1 MCQGSGLPKLIPLL
15 KCVLW
20 PTITLHLHFLKQFHA
35 GVWGR
40 RHCFWAMKIQL
51 STRTLFA
58 GGKKS
63 LFGNTSELL
72 LSRNS
77 LDLLRLLKWNNTSGQ
92 NCYEYSIFLRFSYYQ
107 INHQKAKVYK
117 TLADSTLFYCSPLFG
132 IHYNPFSQN
141 ISLYLALFSITN
153 KCTWYW
159 YIIIH
164 IAITHEQ

>member
-1 MCQGSGLPKLIPLL
+1 MIHCNIASAFSETISCRCWREKSLFLSNENSIVQEPCLQGAK
-15 KCVLW
+15 
-20 PTITLHLHFLKQFHA
+20 
-35 GVWGR
+35 
-40 RHCFWAMKIQL
+40 
-51 STRTLFA
+51 
-58 GGKKS
+58 KKS

-77 LDLLRLLKWNNTSGQ
+77 LNLLRFLKSNNTSGQ
-92 NCYEYSIFLRFSYYQ
+92 NCYEYSVFLRCSYYQ

-132 IHYNPFSQN
+132 IHYSPFSQN
-141 ISLYLALFSITN
+141 VSLDLALFSITN
-153 KCTWYW
+153 KYMWYW

>member
-1 MCQGSGLPKLIPLL
+1 MTHYNIASAFSETVSCRCLGEKAL
-15 KCVLW
+15 
-20 PTITLHLHFLKQFHA
+20 FLSNEN
-35 GVWGR
+35 
-40 RHCFWAMKIQL
+40 
-51 STRTLFA
+51 STEYKNPVCR
-58 GGKKS
+58 GQKS

-77 LDLLRLLKWNNTSGQ
+77 LNLLRLLKWNNTSGQ